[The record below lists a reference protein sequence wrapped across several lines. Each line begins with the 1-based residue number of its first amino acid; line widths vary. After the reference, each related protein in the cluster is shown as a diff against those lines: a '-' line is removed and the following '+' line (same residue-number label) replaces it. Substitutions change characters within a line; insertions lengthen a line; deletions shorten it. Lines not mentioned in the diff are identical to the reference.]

1 MSEAR
6 FTKRKTSS
14 VSHSQ
19 NMGLEA
25 QMKVCFRTSTTFALL
40 LVVPNAPLA
49 DPLGSAGPF

>member
-1 MSEAR
+1 VSEAR